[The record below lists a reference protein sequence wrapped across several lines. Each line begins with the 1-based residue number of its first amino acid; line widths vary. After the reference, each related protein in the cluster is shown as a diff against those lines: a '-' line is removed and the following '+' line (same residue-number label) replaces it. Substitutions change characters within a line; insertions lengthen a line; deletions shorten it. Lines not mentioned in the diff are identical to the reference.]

1 MSENN
6 SEGKGHHV
14 AHFHFKPPPDY
25 TGHDMTEPLD
35 LSKIK
40 IGTGDPIHVVFDD
53 NEPDPTDEDDD
64 ELNEEEEERFTRG
77 RSRSRS
83 VHSNDDDG
91 SSYSYGTHTHATP
104 PMYNPEDP
112 AASSVEGEGG
122 GDSSSGTSNESSNG
136 AHVAPIGERTGPLQ
150 HREVVALQKGLE
162 EAQQTLNKNSR
173 EDEEERMAADAE
185 KRKRMLAANHQASS
199 SANEPFKRFK
209 LLLLGDSA
217 VGKSSLILRWTMD
230 TFSANLTSTVGVNF
244 KSKKVQCFGE
254 WIQVQVWDTAGQE
267 NFHKITT
274 SYYRGAQGIMLVYD
288 VTEKKSLENVTY
300 WIKNIKAH
308 ASESVQIVLVGN
320 KTDLRDLPE
329 PPAGSVTTEM
339 GRQVA
344 QKFGIPFF
352 ETSAKS
358 ANHVE
363 EAFMTLVAAISQS
376 SVGSAA
382 VKSSPSSPAPNNG
395 NVSNNNS
402 PMQGHPTGANG
413 HSHNSNSSTNSS
425 QSPPVDAN
433 KRSFFASLRRR
444 SDTAAGAEG
453 SVTTTGHAAAHEA
466 TGCDGNDK
474 DKCIIS

>member
-1 MSENN
+1 LLRQGEIVGVESIMSENSN
-6 SEGKGHHV
+6 ESKGHHV

-40 IGTGDPIHVVFDD
+40 LGNVDPVRVIFDGNETGNV
-53 NEPDPTDEDDD
+53 EDDD
-64 ELNEEEEERFTRG
+64 DEMNEEEEERFTRG

-83 VHSNDDDG
+83 VHSCDDGG
-91 SSYSYGTHTHATP
+91 SSYPYGSNNHGAP
-104 PMYNPEDP
+104 PVYNSNVVSANEVDSTEGSENPSGSADEEGGKSSVNSL
-112 AASSVEGEGG
+112 AAS
-122 GDSSSGTSNESSNG
+122 
-136 AHVAPIGERTGPLQ
+136 GERTGPLQ
-150 HREVVALQKGLE
+150 HREVIALQKGLE
-162 EAQQTLNKNSR
+162 EAHQQTLNKSSR

-244 KSKKVQCFGE
+244 KSRKVQCYGE
-254 WIQVQVWDTAGQE
+254 WIQVQVWDTSGQE

-320 KTDLRDLPE
+320 KIDLRD
-329 PPAGSVTTEM
+329 GSSSIEGKSIVTTEM

-344 QKFGIPFF
+344 QKFGVPFF
-352 ETSAKS
+352 
-358 ANHVE
+358 
-363 EAFMTLVAAISQS
+363 
-376 SVGSAA
+376 
-382 VKSSPSSPAPNNG
+382 
-395 NVSNNNS
+395 
-402 PMQGHPTGANG
+402 
-413 HSHNSNSSTNSS
+413 
-425 QSPPVDAN
+425 
-433 KRSFFASLRRR
+433 
-444 SDTAAGAEG
+444 
-453 SVTTTGHAAAHEA
+453 
-466 TGCDGNDK
+466 
-474 DKCIIS
+474 